1 VSQTIFGGS
10 QGLSGTSTTYL
21 AVGWVFASN
30 TTEANVQLPVVAGS
44 FSNFTVSVDGAA
56 GSGSHGWTF
65 TLRVNHAGT
74 TTSSTLTCGIVGN
87 STGTGQLN
95 AQRCADTTHTVT
107 VAEGDQIDIQA
118 SSNTGNSVRMAWA
131 AKFLPN

>member
-30 TTEANVQLPVVAGS
+30 TTETNVQLPVVAGT
-44 FSNFTVSVDGAA
+44 FSNFTVSIDASS

-65 TLRVNHAGT
+65 TLRVNHAGS
-74 TTSSTLTCGIVGN
+74 TTSSPLTCQIVGN
-87 STGTGQLN
+87 GSGTGQVN

-107 VAEGDQIDIQA
+107 VAEGDLIDVQA
-118 SSNTGNSVRMAWA
+118 SSNTGSSARMAWA
-131 AKFLPN
+131 AKFVPN